1 MISMEFAIA
10 QSRVKI
16 AKTRFRGLKLTI
28 VASLVESHG
37 YLFVKIA
44 KTRFRG
50 LKQWLLLP
58 MEEDQYREVK
68 IAKIRFRG
76 LKHNTP

>member
-1 MISMEFAIA
+1 MEFAIA

-50 LKQWLLLP
+50 LKQKSGWGKGKWQGYICENSKDP
-58 MEEDQYREVK
+58 
-68 IAKIRFRG
+68 F
-76 LKHNTP
+76 